1 MFMHNLSEKNIG
13 KLVWGEKHKFFESL
27 ISSVNIWVMNG
38 GIFFSGQIEIYPIA
52 FQANQFKFKF
62 QSKQQ
67 KELELDR
74 QIPV

>member
-1 MFMHNLSEKNIG
+1 
-13 KLVWGEKHKFFESL
+13 
-27 ISSVNIWVMNG
+27 MNG
-38 GIFFSGQIEIYPIA
+38 GFFFSRQTEIYPIA
-52 FQANQFKFKF
+52 FQANQFKF